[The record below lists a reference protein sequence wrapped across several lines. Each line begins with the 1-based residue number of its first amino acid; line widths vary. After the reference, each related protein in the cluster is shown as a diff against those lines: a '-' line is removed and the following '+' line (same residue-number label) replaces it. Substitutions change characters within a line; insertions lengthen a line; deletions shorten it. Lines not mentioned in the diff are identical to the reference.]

1 VAGELIALPEVGAR
15 IKDARL
21 AKDWSLS
28 DLAQATGLSSSFI
41 SLVENGKSDISM
53 RRLVRLMESLDIS
66 FLDFTDADWRNR
78 VVNKG
83 EDLYTALSRA
93 DRPRLTSAS
102 GMDVELLVRSERTNT
117 NRFLMTIHPGEV
129 ADLSGQH
136 GGRQSGE
143 CFQLVLK
150 GSLSVNFRN
159 GQRQELKS
167 GDSMVSRLEHGIR
180 CENRSRSEARVY
192 VEVPIH

>member
-1 VAGELIALPEVGAR
+1 MAGDLVPLPEVGAR

-21 AKDWSLS
+21 AKEWSLS

-53 RRLVRLMESLDIS
+53 RRLVRLMEPLEIS
-66 FLDFTDADWRNR
+66 FIDFTDADWRSR
-78 VVNKG
+78 VVNKD
-83 EDLYTALSRA
+83 EDLYTALRRA

-117 NRFLMTIHPGEV
+117 NRFLMTVHPGEV
-129 ADLSGQH
+129 ADLSSSH
-136 GGRQSGE
+136 GGQPKGE
-143 CFQLVLK
+143 CFQLVLR
-150 GSLSVNFRN
+150 GSLNVHVGDGERL
-159 GQRQELKS
+159 ELKS

-180 CENRSRSEARVY
+180 CENASRSEAQVY